1 MDPAISELLRSGS
14 IPLLPGLA
22 VGLVAWLYLRGFRV
36 LHARSPE
43 RFPAWRR
50 GVFLSGLA
58 LFLVAIASP
67 LDALS
72 SLLLEAHMLQHLLL
86 GMWVPPLLW
95 LGAPLAPLLRGLP
108 ARFRKQDLG
117 PFLAWPLL
125 QRALHALLNPAVAWL
140 LFFATTWLWHWP
152 RLYELALRSQAW
164 HDFEHLCFLAAGL
177 LFWFPV
183 VQPWPARARWP
194 RAAMLPYLLLA
205 GVCQSGFAALFAF
218 SNRVFYSHYLAGPD
232 LWGISPQADQAAAAA
247 LLWVGGSLV
256 LLVAVFVLVVDML
269 EARGLPRLARPPR
282 RPNFPGPASVWLRA
296 FGLRCL
302 ASRSLRR
309 LLQGVAALL
318 ALAVVADG
326 LWGPREPAASNLAGV
341 LPWTHVRG
349 LALLGVLLVGNL
361 FCALC
366 PFTLS
371 RGLAQRLRWRR
382 LAWPRALRGKWPA
395 FALLLLFFW
404 SYEFLRVWDS
414 PLFTA
419 WIVLAYFAGSFLCDA
434 LFSGGRFCK
443 HVCPVGQFGFA
454 FSTLSPLE
462 VRARDV
468 ETCDTCMSHDC
479 LRGNAEQP
487 GCATDLFLPRKHGNL
502 DCTFCMD
509 CVRACPHGN
518 AGLAPAVPARDLQ
531 TDVHRSGIGRF
542 SQRTDVAALAA
553 LLVFAAFV
561 NAAWML
567 APVMQW
573 RMGGLQDLARFDP
586 LWLESALW
594 VGSLVGV
601 PLGLGLGLGCLS
613 ARVGGVPAQW
623 AAISRRMLMTL
634 LPLGFFMWLGHLGFH
649 LATGAGTLV
658 PAAARAARDAGL
670 GLAAAPD
677 WALAMPQAVPG
688 DLLSL
693 QLVGLGVGL
702 LLTLH
707 ASWRVASSYPVAR
720 RRALGLLAPWA
731 LLAVGLYGLGVW
743 ILDQPMQMR
752 GTWGA

>member
-1 MDPAISELLRSGS
+1 MDPAVSELLRSGS

-36 LHARSPE
+36 LHARAPE

-50 GVFLSGLA
+50 GAFLAGLA
-58 LFLVAIASP
+58 LFLLAIASP

-72 SLLLEAHMLQHLLL
+72 GLLLEAHMLQHLLL

-95 LGAPLAPLLRGLP
+95 LGAPLAPLLRGVP
-108 ARFRKQDLG
+108 ARFRKRGLG
-117 PFLAWPLL
+117 PFLAWPAL
-125 QRALHALLNPAVAWL
+125 QRAVHALLQPAVGWL

-194 RAAMLPYLLLA
+194 RAAMVPYLLLA

-218 SNRVFYSHYLAGPD
+218 SSRVFYAHYLAAPR
-232 LWGISPQADQAAAAA
+232 LWAISPLADQAAAGA

-269 EARGLPRLARPPR
+269 EARGLHRVARPRR
-282 RPNFPGPASVWLRA
+282 RPEFPGPAAVWLRG

-302 ASRSLRR
+302 ASRPLRR
-309 LLQGVAALL
+309 LLQGAAALL
-318 ALAVVADG
+318 ALAVVVDG
-326 LWGPREPAASNLAGV
+326 LWGPAAPSASNLAGV
-341 LPWTHVRG
+341 LPWTHIRA
-349 LALLGVLLVGNL
+349 LALLGLLLAGNF

-371 RGLAQRLRWRR
+371 RGLAQKLPWRR
-382 LAWPRALRGKWPA
+382 LAWPRVLRGKWPA

-434 LFSGGRFCK
+434 LFSSGRFCK

-468 ETCDTCMSHDC
+468 QTCETCVSHDC
-479 LRGNAEQP
+479 LLGNAEQP
-487 GCATDLFLPRKHGNL
+487 GCATDLFLPRKQGNL

-509 CVRACPHGN
+509 CVRACPHDN
-518 AGLAPAVPARDLQ
+518 AGLAPAVPARDLRI
-531 TDVHRSGIGRF
+531 DVHRSGMGRF
-542 SQRTDVAALAA
+542 SQRTDLAALAA

-561 NAAWML
+561 NAVWML
-567 APVMQW
+567 APVAQW
-573 RMGGLQDLARFDP
+573 RLRGVQDLARLDS

-594 VGSLVGV
+594 VGAMVVV
-601 PLGLGLGLGCLS
+601 PLGLVVLLGRLS
-613 ARVGGVPAQW
+613 AWGGGVPALRG
-623 AAISRRMLMTL
+623 AISRRMLLAL

-649 LATGAGTLV
+649 LATGAGSLM
-658 PAAARAARDAGL
+658 PAAARAVRDTGF
-670 GLAAAPD
+670 GLAGAPD
-677 WALAMPQAVPG
+677 WSQAMPQAVAG

-693 QLVGLGVGL
+693 QLVALGVGL

-707 ASWRVASSYPVAR
+707 ASWRVACSYAVAR
-720 RRALGLLAPWA
+720 RRALGLVAPWA
-731 LLAVGLYGLGVW
+731 LFAVGLYGLGVW